1 MSSPAASIISLA
13 VASAV
18 DPKASSGTVSR
29 TTVGEEVSAEKF
41 SACSLDSMI
50 RRNSR
55 PPAPL
60 AAADGMKNGS
70 PAVAGIDSI
79 GRAADDDSS
88 GTAQA
93 IVACSSGVPPRCAF
107 SLHEQEEY
115 IAAS

>member
-41 SACSLDSMI
+41 SACSLGGMI

-55 PPAPL
+55 PPAPW
-60 AAADGMKNGS
+60 AAAEGMKNGP
-70 PAVAGIDSI
+70 PAVACT
-79 GRAADDDSS
+79 DSS
-88 GTAQA
+88 GKAAEDAGTGTAQA
-93 IVACSSGVPPRCAF
+93 ITPYASGGHGRG
-107 SLHEQEEY
+107 
-115 IAAS
+115 

>member
-60 AAADGMKNGS
+60 AAAEGMKNGS
-70 PAVAGIDSI
+70 PAVACIDSS
-79 GRAADDDSS
+79 GRAADDRS
-88 GTAQA
+88 
-93 IVACSSGVPPRCAF
+93 
-107 SLHEQEEY
+107 EEHT
-115 IAAS
+115 SELQSRGHLVCRLLLDTKEP